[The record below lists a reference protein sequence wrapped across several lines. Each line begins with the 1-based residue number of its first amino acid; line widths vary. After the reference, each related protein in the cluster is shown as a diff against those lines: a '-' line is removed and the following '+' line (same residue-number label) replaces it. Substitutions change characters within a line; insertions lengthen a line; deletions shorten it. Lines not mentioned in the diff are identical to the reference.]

1 MLFGKVIGF
10 MLDLAYVRENLAQ
23 IEEMLRRRGM
33 DPQSVLSGF
42 RQVDEKR
49 RHLITQSE
57 TLKAQR
63 NRASE
68 EIAKLKKAGQD
79 ATAQMEQTKALRAQ
93 SDELEKQAG
102 EIDQE
107 MRLMLAGIP
116 NVPHESVPV
125 GRSADDNREVRKWG
139 KPPEFSFT
147 PKPHWELGEQLGV
160 LDMERAVKLTGARFA
175 VYWDLGA
182 KLERALANFM
192 LDLHT
197 GEHGYT
203 EVLTPYMVN
212 SDSMYGTGQLPKFAQ
227 DLFRVPTDRFESN
240 KYHIPKVDEIVT
252 LSMGAQPGE
261 FYRIDKVS
269 NHTVDL
275 ALLNSV
281 GEAISPKDNVPW
293 TTLQYPRDL
302 WLIPTAEVPL
312 TNLYRDETI
321 DAARLPLSV
330 TGYTPCFRSEA
341 GSYGKDVRGIIRQ
354 HQFQKV
360 ELVKFTRPDQSYEQ
374 HEQLTRDAESVLQAL
389 GLHYRTMLLCTGDMG
404 ASSAKT
410 YDLEVWLPGQ
420 NLYREISSCSNFEA
434 YQARRANIRFRPEGS
449 KKSEYV
455 HTLNG
460 SGLAIGRTWLAI
472 LENYQQADGSV
483 IVPETLK
490 KYMGVER
497 IVPKKF

>member
-1 MLFGKVIGF
+1 
-10 MLDLAYVRENLAQ
+10 MLDLAYVRENLTQ

-33 DPQSVLSGF
+33 EPQSVLSAF

-49 RHLITQSE
+49 RQLITKSE

-68 EIAKLKKAGQD
+68 EIAKRKKAGQD

-93 SDELEKQAG
+93 SDDLEKQAG

-107 MRLMLAGIP
+107 MRTMLAGIP

-125 GRSADDNREVRKWG
+125 GRSADDNKEVRKWG

-160 LDMERAVKLTGARFA
+160 LDMERAVKLSGARFA

-197 GEHGYT
+197 GQHGYT

-212 SDSMYGTGQLPKFAQ
+212 SASMYGTGQLPKFGS
-227 DLFRVPTDRFESN
+227 DLFKIND
-240 KYHIPKVDEIVT
+240 H
-252 LSMGAQPGE
+252 
-261 FYRIDKVS
+261 
-269 NHTVDL
+269 
-275 ALLNSV
+275 
-281 GEAISPKDNVPW
+281 
-293 TTLQYPRDL
+293 DL

-389 GLHYRTMLLCTGDMG
+389 GLPYRVMLLCTGDMS
-404 ASSAKT
+404 AASAKT

-420 NLYREISSCSNFEA
+420 QLYREISSCSNFEA
-434 YQARRANIRFRPEGS
+434 YQARRANIRYRPEGS

-483 IVPETLK
+483 VVPEALR
-490 KYMGVER
+490 KYVGAER
-497 IVPKKF
+497 ITAKKF